1 MNPRFKNS
9 AEPDIKKEY
18 TTGCLYISIFDLNLR
33 RSSDL
38 MVSMKTR
45 SLHIRKVA
53 KAAGKTIFIHKL
65 LNEGDRVL
73 IGLSGG
79 KDSLSLV
86 DILADWNARSP
97 VKVCL
102 HAAHI
107 GLDGI
112 GHEIVVPVLERFC
125 SERNVDFHHRV
136 VPVDMNR
143 DQDTDKCFIC
153 AWYRRKALFT
163 LARELSCTKLAL
175 GHHLDDII
183 VTLLMNMSFRGNI
196 STMSTRVR
204 LFDGK
209 LTIIRPLGEIE
220 ESAIVRYA
228 ELKKIDVQKVRC
240 EYGKDQARAK
250 FRGIIDQIAG
260 NNPRVRRN
268 IYNSMGDIRKEY
280 LPDSGSG
287 DSFEAFHE

>member
-1 MNPRFKNS
+1 
-9 AEPDIKKEY
+9 
-18 TTGCLYISIFDLNLR
+18 
-33 RSSDL
+33 

-53 KAAGKTIFIHKL
+53 KTAGKTIFIHKL

-97 VKVCL
+97 VKVNIS
-102 HAAHI
+102 AAHI
-107 GLDGI
+107 ELDGI
-112 GHEIVVPVLERFC
+112 GHVIDIPALERFC
-125 SERNVDFHHRV
+125 SERGVAFHHRAV
-136 VPVDMNR
+136 SVDMNR

-153 AWYRRKALFT
+153 AWYRRKALFN

-183 VTLLMNMSFRGNI
+183 VTLLMNMAFRGNI
-196 STMSTRVR
+196 STMSTKVR
-204 LFDGK
+204 LFDGN

-228 ELKKIDVQKVRC
+228 ELKKIGVQKVNC

-250 FRGIIDQIAG
+250 FKGIIDQIAG

-268 IYNSMGDIRKEY
+268 IYDSMGDIRKEY
-280 LPDSGSG
+280 LPDGGSG
-287 DSFEAFHE
+287 DSFKAFHDWNSG